1 MQTFARDVD
10 VAGSTVVRLRS
21 VQQGVPVGDRELV
34 EEAIVLLCA
43 AAPTGWRVVHGE
55 FEPSHRPPVA
65 VAQAVTDSAR
75 QSISVPAGVIDS
87 LAEHQRRAAEAGV
100 PWRRLTIECHSDG
113 RLSVRAD
120 PVETAPEVGSGGRAA
135 GTRRPMWLRWLRWVL
150 VAVTVGALI
159 AMAVVVG
166 LARPWSPPPRA
177 DIIEVPAPSARER
190 QAHDVIVG
198 WYEAHNR
205 GDTAAMRALACV
217 DPKPNVPQWITFIER
232 DGSDGKLYFPEA
244 IAEFREQGSQVWVR
258 FASRIRPLTDAVRAE
273 VDDAQRTGGFF
284 KQVFSLEEQE
294 GGVLKICNVEKE
306 S

>member
-1 MQTFARDVD
+1 MQP
-10 VAGSTVVRLRS
+10 G

-34 EEAIVLLCA
+34 EEAIMLLCT
-43 AAPTGWRVVHGE
+43 AAPVGWSIVHGE
-55 FEPSHRPPVA
+55 FEPSQQPPVA
-65 VAQAVTDSAR
+65 VAQAVIDSVQ
-75 QSISVPAGVIDS
+75 QSITVPAGVTHI
-87 LAEHQRRAAEAGV
+87 LAEHQRRAADAGAA
-100 PWRRLTIECHSDG
+100 WRRLTIECHSEG

-120 PVETAPEVGSGGRAA
+120 PAEKALGVDSGGRSA
-135 GTRRPMWLRWLRWVL
+135 GTRRLQWLWWLRFTLA
-150 VAVTVGALI
+150 AVIVGALI
-159 AMAVVVG
+159 ATAVVVG

-177 DIIEVPAPSARER
+177 DIIDVPPPSARER

-217 DPKPNVPQWITFIER
+217 DPKSNVPQWIISIER

-273 VDDAQRTGGFF
+273 VDDAQRAGGFF
-284 KQVFSLEEQE
+284 KQVFSLEEEE
-294 GGVLKICNVEKE
+294 GGVLKICNVESE

>member
-1 MQTFARDVD
+1 MQTFARDVA

-43 AAPTGWRVVHGE
+43 AAPAGWSVVHGE
-55 FEPSHRPPVA
+55 FEPSQQPPVA
-65 VAQAVTDSAR
+65 VAQAVTDSVQ
-75 QSISVPAGVIDS
+75 QSISVPAGVTRI
-87 LAEHQRRAAEAGV
+87 LAEHQRHAAESGA
-100 PWRRLTIECHSDG
+100 PWRRLRIECHSDG

-120 PVETAPEVGSGGRAA
+120 PAETAPEVGSGGRAA
-135 GTRRPMWLRWLRWVL
+135 GIRRLQWLRWLRMAL
-150 VAVTVGALI
+150 AAVTVGALI
-159 AMAVVVG
+159 ATAVVVG

-177 DIIEVPAPSARER
+177 DIIDVPAPSARER

-198 WYEAHNR
+198 WYEAHNH

-294 GGVLKICNVEKE
+294 GGVLKICNVETE

>member
-1 MQTFARDVD
+1 MQLSGAHH
-10 VAGSTVVRLRS
+10 
-21 VQQGVPVGDRELV
+21 GVPIGDRELV
-34 EEAIVLLCA
+34 EEAIALLCT
-43 AAPTGWRVVHGE
+43 AAPAGWSVLHGE
-55 FEPSHRPPVA
+55 FEPSHQPPVA
-65 VAQAVTDSAR
+65 VAQAVTDSVQ
-75 QSISVPAGVIDS
+75 QSISVPAGVTHI
-87 LAEHQRRAAEAGV
+87 LAEHQRRAAEAGA

-120 PVETAPEVGSGGRAA
+120 PAETDPEVDLGTGGARKW
-135 GTRRPMWLRWLRWVL
+135 RPLWLRWLRMAL

-159 AMAVVVG
+159 ATAVVVG

-177 DIIEVPAPSARER
+177 DIIEVPPPSARER

-217 DPKPNVPQWITFIER
+217 DPKPNVPQWITSIER
-232 DGSDGKLYFPEA
+232 DGSDGKLYFPEVV
-244 IAEFREQGSQVWVR
+244 AEFREQGSQVWVR
-258 FASRIRPLTDAVRAE
+258 FASRIRPLTDAVRPE
-273 VDDAQRTGGFF
+273 VEDAQRTGGFF

-294 GGVLKICNVEKE
+294 GGVLKICNVETE